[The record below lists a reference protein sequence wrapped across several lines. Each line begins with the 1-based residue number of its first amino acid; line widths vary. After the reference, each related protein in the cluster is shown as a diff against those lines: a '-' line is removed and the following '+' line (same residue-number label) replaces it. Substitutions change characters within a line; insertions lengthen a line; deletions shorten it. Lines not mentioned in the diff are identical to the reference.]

1 MTSNAAPPPSSRTVI
16 KATSALMLAT
26 AAILAAML
34 TPASAA
40 GAATPRHVAV
50 AATYTGGPD
59 TITSFH
65 CVPASAPS
73 TCHGTAEGAAT
84 YAGGWSGTSRYV
96 YRFLVAPSGTV
107 TVEIRELFEGTVEGC
122 GTGTF
127 TVLTYETIEPSGAA
141 QGRWVIPAL
150 GTDDFRQLIGTGIS
164 TGSYAPDGA
173 GGGELNG
180 YISCPGHAAQIAP
193 TT

>member
-1 MTSNAAPPPSSRTVI
+1 MTTNAAPGSSCRTAI
-16 KATSALMLAT
+16 RNAGALMLAT
-26 AAILAAML
+26 AIIVAVML

-40 GAATPRHVAV
+40 SAATPRHIAL

-59 TITSFH
+59 TITSFR
-65 CVPASAPS
+65 CVLASAPS

-84 YAGGWSGTSRYV
+84 YAGGWLGTSHYV

-107 TVEIRELFEGTVEGC
+107 TVDISELFEGAVEGC

-127 TVLTYETIEPSGAA
+127 TVFTHETIEPSGTA

-150 GTDDFRQLIGTGIS
+150 GTDDLRRLTGTGTS

-173 GGGELNG
+173 GGGQLTG
-180 YISCPGHAAQIAP
+180 RLLCQG
-193 TT
+193 

>member
-1 MTSNAAPPPSSRTVI
+1 MTTNAAPRPSCRTAI
-16 KATSALMLAT
+16 RNASALILAT
-26 AAILAAML
+26 AAIVAAIL

-40 GAATPRHVAV
+40 GAATTRHIAV

-59 TITSFH
+59 TITSFR

-73 TCHGTAEGAAT
+73 TCHGTAQGDAT
-84 YAGGWSGTSRYV
+84 YAGGWSGTSHYT

-107 TVEIRELFEGTVEGC
+107 TVDISERFEGTVAGC

-127 TVLTYETIEPSGAA
+127 TVLTRETIEPSGTAH
-141 QGRWVIPAL
+141 GRWVIPAL
-150 GTDDFRQLIGTGIS
+150 GTDDFRHLSGTGTS

-173 GGGELNG
+173 GGGQLTG
-180 YISCPGHAAQIAP
+180 RLVCR
-193 TT
+193 T